1 MEKVIFLIILN
12 KSVENKV
19 KNWNLNNIYV
29 LTDFD
34 RTITDGGCDSTWG
47 ILSKS
52 GLVSKQY
59 EEERNKLFEY
69 YRPIELDASM
79 DLKAKNKMM
88 IDWWN
93 KHIELFIKYNF
104 EESVINFASK
114 NDKIL
119 KFRDG
124 AKEFLELM
132 RDNNVPVIIISAGV
146 GNFIKQFLINNDCDF
161 KNIYILS
168 NFIEFEEG
176 RVCGVKGGIIH
187 SLNKNQIEY
196 PIDLQNKIKDREN
209 IVLLGDSISDI
220 TMAKD
225 DDVESALKIGFL
237 DVKIEEN
244 KQYFLEKFDIVGI
257 NNTSFY
263 EIMDKIGIFK

>member
-1 MEKVIFLIILN
+1 MIILN
-12 KSVENKV
+12 KDVENKV
-19 KNWNLNNIYV
+19 KKWNLSNIYI

-34 RTITDGGCDSTWG
+34 RTITDGSCDSTWG

-69 YRPIELDASM
+69 YRPIEIDAGI
-79 DLKAKNKMM
+79 DLETKNKMM
-88 IDWWN
+88 VDWWN
-93 KHIELFIKYNF
+93 KHIELFVKYNF
-104 EESVINFASK
+104 EEEVIDSASK
-114 NDKIL
+114 NDKVL

-146 GNFIKQFLINNDCDF
+146 GNFIKQFLINNNCDF
-161 KNIYILS
+161 DNIYILS
-168 NFIEFEEG
+168 NFMEFDKG
-176 RVCGVKGGIIH
+176 RVCGVKGDIIH
-187 SLNKNQIEY
+187 SLNKNQIKY
-196 PIDLQNKIKDREN
+196 PIELQNKISDRKN

-220 TMAKD
+220 KMAKD
-225 DDVESALKIGFL
+225 TDIESALKIGFL

-244 KQYFLEKFDIVGI
+244 KKYFLENFDIVGI
-257 NNTSFY
+257 NSASFV
-263 EIMDKIGIFK
+263 ELMDKIKIFK